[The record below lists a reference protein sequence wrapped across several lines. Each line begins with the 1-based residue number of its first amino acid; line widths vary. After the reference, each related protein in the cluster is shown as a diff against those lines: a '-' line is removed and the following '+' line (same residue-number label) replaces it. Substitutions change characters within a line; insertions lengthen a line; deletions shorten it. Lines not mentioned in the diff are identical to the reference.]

1 MSTVAHYQHAP
12 APTAPAL
19 RPCYTAEQ
27 FAAEILCGN
36 LSAEW
41 VRDQIA
47 ARKIKALTK
56 RPILISRGEA
66 MRFLGI

>member
-1 MSTVAHYQHAP
+1 MSTLAHYQHAP
-12 APTAPAL
+12 AATAPAL
-19 RPCYTAEQ
+19 RNTYTVQQ
-27 FAAEILCGN
+27 FAAEILCGH

-56 RPILISRGEA
+56 RPILISQGEA
-66 MRFLGI
+66 MRFLGR